1 MSHYEFRQMQPN
13 EQCDVANLIRES
25 TNSWYEANGKAPIFT
40 GDPNATMLFC
50 DVYEALDPGC
60 CLVAVEK
67 ETGQIAASCFY
78 HPRSTHVSLGI
89 MNVHPNH
96 FGKGLARQLLDRIV
110 QFSEEQKKPTR
121 LVSSAINLD
130 SFSLY
135 NRGGF
140 IPRQIFQDM
149 TMAIPKEGLGE
160 RNIPGLHRVRDAPEG
175 SK

>member
-1 MSHYEFRQMQPN
+1 MSHYEFRTMRPN
-13 EQCDVANLIRES
+13 EQHDVASLIRES

-40 GDPNATMLFC
+40 GDPSATMLFC

-60 CLVAVEK
+60 CLVAVVK

-96 FGKGLARQLLDRIV
+96 FGKGLARHLLDRIV
-110 QFSEEQKKPTR
+110 HLSEEQNKPTR
-121 LVSSAINLD
+121 LVSSAMNLD

-135 NRGGF
+135 TRGGF
-140 IPRQIFQDM
+140 VPRQIFQDM

-160 RNIPGLHRVRDAPEG
+160 RNIPAYTECGMRT
-175 SK
+175 